1 MSEENQDKDQNKIK
15 EKYFYATGRRKTS
28 VARVRLY
35 DAVKEKGI
43 IVNGKDYEEYFAKNN
58 TLIEKVNSPLKLLNF
73 EDRFMIS
80 VKVLGGGSNGQAE
93 AIRLGISRA
102 LLVID
107 ANLRKEL
114 KTHDYLTRDPRNVE
128 RKKPGLKKARRAP
141 QWKKR

>member
-1 MSEENQDKDQNKIK
+1 MSEENQEKTK

-35 DAVKEKGI
+35 DKVEKRGI
-43 IVNGKDYEEYFAKNN
+43 IVNDKDCGEYFMKNN
-58 TLIEKVNSPLKLLNF
+58 TLIEKVKSPLKLLKF
-73 EDRFMIS
+73 EDRFMVS
-80 VKVLGGGSNGQAE
+80 VKVLGGGPNGQAE

-114 KTHDYLTRDPRNVE
+114 KAHDYLTRDPRNVE

>member
-1 MSEENQDKDQNKIK
+1 MSEEKQETK

-35 DAVKEKGI
+35 DAAKEKGI
-43 IVNGKDYEEYFAKNN
+43 VINDKDYKEYFAKNN

-73 EDRFMIS
+73 EGKFLIS

-93 AIRLGISRA
+93 AVRLGIARA
-102 LLVID
+102 LLVMNED
-107 ANLRKEL
+107 FKKEL
-114 KTHDYLTRDPRNVE
+114 RANDYLTRDPRRVE

>member
-1 MSEENQDKDQNKIK
+1 MSEENQNKDQIK

-28 VARVRLY
+28 VARVRIY
-35 DAVKEKGI
+35 DTLKEKGI
-43 IVNGKDYEEYFAKNN
+43 TINDKDYKEYFAKNN

-73 EDRFMIS
+73 EDKFFIS

-93 AIRLGISRA
+93 AVRLGIARA

-114 KTHDYLTRDPRNVE
+114 KAHDYLTRDPRKVE

>member
-1 MSEENQDKDQNKIK
+1 MSEENQDKDQI
-15 EKYFYATGRRKTS
+15 EGKYFYATGRRKTA

-35 DAVKEKGI
+35 DAAKEKGI
-43 IVNGKDYEEYFAKNN
+43 TINDKDYKEYFAKNN
-58 TLIEKVNSPLKLLNF
+58 TLIEKVSSPLKLLNF

-80 VKVLGGGSNGQAE
+80 VKVLGGGPNGQAE

-114 KTHDYLTRDPRNVE
+114 KAHDYLTRDPRTVE